1 MMYDTSGGNEDSNL
15 LGYDALLLGV
25 WFLIASEVEVTTSI
39 CSVWNHSPSNTLSQA
54 WILQHF
60 HT

>member
-1 MMYDTSGGNEDSNL
+1 MCDISGGNEDSNL

-25 WFLIASEVEVTTSI
+25 WFLITSEVEGTTSI
-39 CSVWNHSPSNTLSQA
+39 CNVWNHSPSNTLSQP
-54 WILQHF
+54 WILQPF